1 MEAHTLV
8 TLIEKEDIPFLSF
21 NHTEPEVENPLEIKR
36 QLTKA
41 LHLGNAEKHKVR
53 LIFDSDDG
61 LKMVYTTIW
70 ALDDRYVQLKKG
82 VIIPVD
88 NIIEVHL
95 L

>member
-1 MEAHTLV
+1 
-8 TLIEKEDIPFLSF
+8 
-21 NHTEPEVENPLEIKR
+21 
-36 QLTKA
+36 
-41 LHLGNAEKHKVR
+41 
-53 LIFDSDDG
+53 
-61 LKMVYTTIW
+61 MVYTTIW